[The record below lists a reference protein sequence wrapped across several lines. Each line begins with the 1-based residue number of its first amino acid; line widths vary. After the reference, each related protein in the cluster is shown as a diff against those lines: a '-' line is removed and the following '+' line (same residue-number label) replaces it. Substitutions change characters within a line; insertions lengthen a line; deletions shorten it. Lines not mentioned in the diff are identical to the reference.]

1 MKVIVLV
8 MTEGKMMQLF
18 SKGGSLAKMEELGF
32 DARPSL
38 IPTQPSSGYMVAKTH
53 FSHLENGVMTY
64 T

>member
-1 MKVIVLV
+1 

-18 SKGGSLAKMEELGF
+18 SKGGSLVKMEELGF